1 MSGRLIIL
9 PKKSWNVWN
18 PENIARVRR
27 DEAAAAEVAAE
38 EQEIE
43 EREAMARNVAKMKR
57 RAAGEPEPEEPEA
70 PREPRDAPA
79 PAPEARGGRDKK
91 ATKRKRPD
99 APDVDARGHV
109 NFFAREERAAAAE
122 LGGKTAEE
130 HAEDEAKDARE
141 KRKLGFFAAPVAL
154 KAPEGPWYAGAPDL
168 SAVDA
173 GAEASGAPRLGD
185 RKARDGT
192 TRQDRDDARRR
203 AADPMR
209 GLVAIPRRGAD
220 AAAPPALPPPPAAP
234 SSSDSDSSDD
244 RRRRR
249 RRKEKK
255 EKKAKKR
262 KRKDQDR
269 GAFAELRRQRLERE
283 ATERRRAARV
293 LALHD
298 SGGDVF

>member
-1 MSGRLIIL
+1 MGGHGGLNIL
-9 PKKSWNVWN
+9 PQKSWNVYSAKN
-18 PENIARVRR
+18 RARVAA
-27 DEAAAAEVAAE
+27 DEEQAAIDAANAQFEAVAEQAKQNLQSLRARAAANGEMPPPSTIAAE
-38 EQEIE
+38 E
-43 EREAMARNVAKMKR
+43 
-57 RAAGEPEPEEPEA
+57 
-70 PREPRDAPA
+70 
-79 PAPEARGGRDKK
+79 
-91 ATKRKRPD
+91 
-99 APDVDARGHV
+99 GHV

-154 KAPEGPWYAGAPDL
+154 KAPEGPWYAGAPDP

-234 SSSDSDSSDD
+234 PSSDSDSSDD

-269 GAFAELRRQRLERE
+269 DAFAELRRQRLERE

>member
-109 NFFAREERAAAAE
+109 NFFAREERAAAAA

-154 KAPEGPWYAGAPDL
+154 KAPEGPWYAGAPDP

-234 SSSDSDSSDD
+234 SSDSDSSDD